1 MRQIPTIVS
10 MLVRGHWTTVKISEH
25 TFLGAL
31 APLFPT
37 WEELES
43 FSLKEEKFSRIT
55 CQGLVTAIGQIGG
68 KKVGVLY
75 NDFRVSG
82 GSFHIANSQKAN
94 AFIGF
99 CAQNDIPLV
108 MAFNTIGVGIMEG
121 RNVFMDAFSTIP
133 SLFDFRAKH
142 LPLITIALGKCLGLG
157 AILFQMGHY
166 RIAVR
171 EKAAFNL
178 TGPEVIR
185 LFFGG
190 KLSFDALASGEHQM
204 EKNELVH
211 ELQDN
216 SEAAFS
222 KAHALLHH
230 VLSNESATSS
240 PVLRFP
246 GSIPIGEYISASEL
260 NECDSKLFKLLQQ
273 VGDSALEVYEQM
285 NPVVR
290 TFLVRRGRRTVGV
303 FVNPP
308 GHPNNLI
315 TVDTLNRYDAG
326 LSLFKSMGIPIV
338 SFLDTP
344 GIDPRFEQQ
353 DDDIVRLIVRVAK
366 RIIEYPHGHMG
377 VVLGRAFGGAT
388 TLGFPKNFRSQRCI
402 AVQGCQMGVMSES
415 ILEQVLENS
424 PRLLETR
431 REMRKTERDD
441 LADLIANG
449 VIDAFVDPEDIY
461 QEVEY
466 FLALA
471 DVEAEQR
478 ATMRR
483 LHDEL
488 SELPAE
494 RMQPVLHRLRP
505 TVGYDGPLLR
515 PRWREGAR
523 AQYRHLPPKYSR

>member
-1 MRQIPTIVS
+1 MQ
-10 MLVRGHWTTVKISEH
+10 VRGHWTTVKIEDH

-31 APLFPT
+31 APLFPA
-37 WEELES
+37 WGQLES
-43 FSLKEEKFSRIT
+43 FSLKDEKFGRIA
-55 CQGLVTAIGQIGG
+55 CQGLVTAIGQISG

-185 LFFGG
+185 MFFGG
-190 KLSFDALASGEHQM
+190 KLSFDALASGEHQV
-204 EKNELVH
+204 ENNELVH

-216 SEAAFS
+216 SEAAFA
-222 KAHALLHH
+222 KAHAMLHH
-230 VLSNESATSS
+230 VLSDESFASS
-240 PVLRFP
+240 RILRFP
-246 GSIPIGEYISASEL
+246 GSIPIGEYLAASDL
-260 NECDSKLFKLLQQ
+260 NDCDSKMFKLLEQ

-308 GHPNNLI
+308 GHPNNLV
-315 TVDTLNRYDAG
+315 TVETLNRYDAG
-326 LSLFKSMGIPIV
+326 LSLFKAMGIPII

-344 GIDPRFEQQ
+344 GIDPRFKQQ
-353 DDDIVRLIVRVAK
+353 DQDIVRLIVRVAK

-388 TLGFPKNFRSQRCI
+388 TLAFPKNFRSQRCV
-402 AVQGCQMGVMSES
+402 AVKGCQMGVMSES

-431 REMRKTERDD
+431 REMRKLERDD
-441 LADLIANG
+441 LGDLIANG
-449 VIDAFVDPEDIY
+449 VIDGFVDHDDLY
-461 QEVEY
+461 GEVEY
-466 FLALA
+466 FLKLA

-478 ATMRR
+478 ATMRH

-488 SELPAE
+488 RELPVE
-494 RMQPVLHRLRP
+494 RMQPALRHLRP
-505 TVGYDGPLLR
+505 VAGFVGPLAR

-523 AQYRHLPPKYSR
+523 AQSRRLPPKYSR